1 MEGVKPPDLSNH
13 FSWDVDFSSH
23 LCVRTQV
30 AAGQFRRIDGGARV
44 AQVACGI

>member
-23 LCVRTQV
+23 LCVRTPF
-30 AAGQFRRIDGGARV
+30 AAGQFRRIDRECCV
-44 AQVACGI
+44 AQVALGI